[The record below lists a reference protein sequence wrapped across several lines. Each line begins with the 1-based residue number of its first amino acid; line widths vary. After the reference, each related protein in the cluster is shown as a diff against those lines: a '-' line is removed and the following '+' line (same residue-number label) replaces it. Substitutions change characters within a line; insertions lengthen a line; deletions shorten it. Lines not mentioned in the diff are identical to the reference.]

1 MKPVVF
7 HHDAE
12 GEIDDAMAYYE
23 SRRSGFGLVFL
34 AEVQRVTDLIRQHP
48 LRWAVYKN
56 TVFRKCSL
64 KRFPYAIYY
73 LELDHCVW
81 IAAVAH
87 QKRKPGYWSQRRP
100 L

>member
-34 AEVQRVTDLIRQHP
+34 AEVQRVTELIRRHP
-48 LRWAVYKN
+48 QRWAVYKS

-64 KRFPYAIYY
+64 KRFPFAIYH
-73 LELDHCVW
+73 LELDQCVW

-87 QKRKPGYWSQRRP
+87 QKRKPGYWSQRKP
-100 L
+100 P

>member
-12 GEIDDAMAYYE
+12 GEIDDAMANYE

-34 AEVQRVTDLIRQHP
+34 AEVQRVTQLIRQHP
-48 LRWAVYKN
+48 QRWAVYKN

-64 KRFPYAIYY
+64 KRFPFAIYY
-73 LELDHCVW
+73 LELDQCVW

-100 L
+100 P